1 MSEGLSQ
8 KDGSP
13 AKVNFKPGY
22 IAVEGP
28 IGVGKTTLAHKL
40 ADSFHYPILLE
51 PATENPFLENFYREG
66 RKHALATQ
74 LFFLL
79 HRAQQVAS
87 LRRHD
92 LLPPSVISDFLI
104 EKDRLFANINL
115 DKAEFDLYE
124 QIYESLSLEAPTPDL
139 VIYLQA
145 PVTVLLDR
153 IRKRGIA
160 AEQQIDS
167 DYLLTLSKAYTEFF
181 HFYNST

>member
-1 MSEGLSQ
+1 MSEGLPQ
-8 KDGSP
+8 QDGSH
-13 AKVNFKPGY
+13 AKVNFRPGY

-51 PATENPFLENFYREG
+51 PATENPFLENFYRDG
-66 RKHALATQ
+66 RKHALPTQ

-104 EKDRLFANINL
+104 EKDRLFANIN
-115 DKAEFDLYE
+115 
-124 QIYESLSLEAPTPDL
+124 
-139 VIYLQA
+139 
-145 PVTVLLDR
+145 
-153 IRKRGIA
+153 
-160 AEQQIDS
+160 
-167 DYLLTLSKAYTEFF
+167 
-181 HFYNST
+181 